1 MKMIQANC
9 RVQFTAEDI
18 EFILSV
24 LGSKAGTSKT
34 LVQLLTDEDTRDL
47 ILDDPSLLHALLER
61 RDCLRVST
69 HFYFYVLIRQSFLK
83 SNILNRAV
91 ADYVAEMLAEFARS
105 DRSRCVLPG
114 GGPSLDYFF
123 EMIAALEQ
131 ADESTRFLLRMHIGN
146 HSLFLTGVFADRIR
160 HRAENR
166 GAPNVRYYE
175 DLGRS
180 NFRVASDHRLA
191 RRFELAPIFSILAD
205 RFQETRR
212 ALNDA
217 AERLFVLGDPDY
229 LLDASPEGDK
239 ADDKGHGR

>member
-24 LGSKAGTSKT
+24 IGATAGTSAT
-34 LVQLLTDEDTRDL
+34 LVKLLADEETRDL

-61 RDCLRVST
+61 RECVRVST
-69 HFYFYVLIRQSFLK
+69 HFYFYILIRQAFLR
-83 SNILNRAV
+83 SDILDRMV
-91 ADYVAEMLAEFARS
+91 ADYVAEMLAEFVHAEQTHR
-105 DRSRCVLPG
+105 VMPG
-114 GGPSLDYFF
+114 GTRSLDYFF

-131 ADESTRFLLRMHIGN
+131 ADESARFFLQMHIGN
-146 HSLFLTGVFADRIR
+146 QSLFLTGVFADRIR
-160 HRAENR
+160 YRAEKR
-166 GAPNVRYYE
+166 GAPNVCYYE
-175 DLGRS
+175 NLGRA

-191 RRFELAPIFSILAD
+191 RRFELAPIFATLAE
-205 RFQETRR
+205 RFQETRT

-229 LLDASPEGDK
+229 SLDVLPGTSKTTDEGQ
-239 ADDKGHGR
+239 GH